1 MRKGVTLGIA
11 AYVAWGL
18 LPVYWKAVEVVPT
31 LEILSH
37 RFVWSFVFV
46 SGVLALRRRWNW
58 LRGLGRRSLV
68 MLFGAGAL
76 LALNWGTYIWAVND
90 GRIVETALGYFI
102 NPLFNVVL
110 GVAVLHERL
119 RRLQWTAIGIAAA
132 GVGYMTVRLGT
143 VPWVAFTLA
152 LTFGLYGLVT
162 KKVRG
167 VGPLQSLTVETALLF
182 IPAVVYLTT
191 LQVRGDAAFGGD
203 GLRVTVLLA
212 LTGVATATPLLLF
225 NAAAR
230 RIPLSL
236 VGLLQYIA
244 PSIAFVLGI
253 TVYGEVVGTDRLIGF
268 LCVWAAL
275 ALYTAE
281 GLSHRRRQPT
291 LDVVAP
297 A

>member
-18 LPVYWKAVEVVPT
+18 LPVYWKAVEVVPA
-31 LEILSH
+31 LEILAH
-37 RFVWSFVFV
+37 RFVWSLVFV
-46 SGVLALRRRWNW
+46 AALLALRHRWNW
-58 LRGLGRRSLV
+58 LRGLGRRSLI

-76 LALNWGTYIWAVND
+76 LAVNWGTYIWAVND

-119 RRLQWTAIGIAAA
+119 RRLQWTAIGIATI

-167 VGPLQSLTVETALLF
+167 VGPLQSLAVETALLF
-182 IPAVVYLTT
+182 IPAVAYLAT
-191 LQVRGDAAFGGD
+191 LQARGDAAFGGD

-253 TVYGEVVGTDRLIGF
+253 TVFGEVVGTDRLIGF

-281 GLSHRRRQPT
+281 GLSHRRRQPAEVI
-291 LDVVAP
+291 LP

>member
-37 RFVWSFVFV
+37 RFVWSLVFV
-46 SGVLALRRRWNW
+46 SGLLALRHRWSW

-76 LALNWGTYIWAVND
+76 LAVNWGTYIWAVND

-110 GVAVLHERL
+110 GVAVLRERL
-119 RRLQWTAIGIAAA
+119 RRLQWTAIGIAAV

-281 GLSHRRRQPT
+281 GLSRRRRPT